1 MDKGSIEL
9 FGPYGL
15 ERRLTDIS
23 KLIGKLSTGI
33 VTSYALYILIGL
45 IFYISIL
52 YYGKTL
58 DNYLELLL
66 ILFAF
71 INVKT

>member
-1 MDKGSIEL
+1 M
-9 FGPYGL
+9 
-15 ERRLTDIS
+15 
-23 KLIGKLSTGI
+23 

-52 YYGKTL
+52 YYGKTP

-71 INVKT
+71 VNINSNLKDLSTMYRKSVV